1 MGQHNK
7 NTYVILDTTEVT
19 DENSVID
26 FSQLLNRNASM
37 LRHSVNGEKALVK
50 YSGEQPAFLDGKTTY
65 THEEI
70 LTEMADEAWIIEE

>member
-1 MGQHNK
+1 MAHNK
-7 NTYVILDTTEVT
+7 NTYVILDTAEITAE
-19 DENSVID
+19 DSVID

-50 YSGEQPAFLDGKTTY
+50 YSKEQPAFLDGKTTY

>member
-1 MGQHNK
+1 MAHNK
-7 NTYVILDTTEVT
+7 NTYVILDTTEIT
-19 DENSVID
+19 AEDSVID

-50 YSGEQPAFLDGKTTY
+50 YSKEQPAFLDGKTKY

-70 LTEMADEAWIIEE
+70 LVEMAKSAWTAAE